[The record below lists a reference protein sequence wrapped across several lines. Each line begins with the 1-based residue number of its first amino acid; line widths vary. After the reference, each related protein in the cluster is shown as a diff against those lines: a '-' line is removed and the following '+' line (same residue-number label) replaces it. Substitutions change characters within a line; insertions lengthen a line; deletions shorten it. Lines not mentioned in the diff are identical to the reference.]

1 MSPDGARTWRA
12 MAAVAIWAG
21 LAAAII
27 SGAFI
32 MLMGLSELGS
42 YDCGT
47 ACEERMARH
56 EKNQGYLT
64 YLAIAGGIAFVAGIA
79 IRLRVPDPDAT

>member
-1 MSPDGARTWRA
+1 MTPQRAHKLRA
-12 MAAVAIWAG
+12 MGTIAIWGG
-21 LAAAII
+21 LIAAIF

-42 YDCGT
+42 YDCGS

-56 EKNQGYLT
+56 DKNRGYLT
-64 YLAIAGGIAFVAGIA
+64 YLAVAGGIAFVAGIA
-79 IRLRVPDPDAT
+79 IRLRVPDPDKS